1 MIYYWNAG
9 RKFIWMAF
17 GCFVLIAFADYLLSA
32 LRKLS
37 ADLLIIVIITVIIIS
52 NIPVF
57 VKCFSM
63 LLLHGNIL
71 QSPRQMMVCG

>member
-37 ADLLIIVIITVIIIS
+37 DDLLIIVIITVFYDLRLPYLI
-52 NIPVF
+52 
-57 VKCFSM
+57 
-63 LLLHGNIL
+63 
-71 QSPRQMMVCG
+71 

>member
-37 ADLLIIVIITVIIIS
+37 ADLLIIVIITVFYDLRLPYLI
-52 NIPVF
+52 
-57 VKCFSM
+57 
-63 LLLHGNIL
+63 
-71 QSPRQMMVCG
+71 